1 MSPRDDVADR
11 AMTLIEEVAAAAK
24 DAVTEYGPE
33 AWEVALW
40 VVRVD
45 AIGEIIVGLFL
56 ALLIVVIWCAVVR
69 DNLKA
74 LNAGNNK
81 KFEWRIKMVACG
93 GFGIAVC
100 GAAFAVKMLNV
111 WVYVAIFAPEL
122 WLAKKAISAVLG
134 P

>member
-56 ALLIVVIWCAVVR
+56 ALLIVVTWCGAVRNSVEA
-69 DNLKA
+69 LKDDDA
-74 LNAGNNK
+74 PP
-81 KFEWRIKMVACG
+81 WHIMIVTVG

-100 GAAFAVKMLNV
+100 GICSAMKLLNV
-111 WVYVAIFAPEL
+111 WAYAAIFAPEL
-122 WLAKKAISAVLG
+122 WLAKKAIDAVLG
-134 P
+134 S